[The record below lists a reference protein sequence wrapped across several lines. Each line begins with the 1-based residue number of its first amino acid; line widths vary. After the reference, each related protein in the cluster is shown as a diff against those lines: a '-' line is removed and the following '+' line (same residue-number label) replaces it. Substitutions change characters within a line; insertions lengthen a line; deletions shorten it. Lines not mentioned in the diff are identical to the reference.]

1 LSLHHISRFR
11 ALGNGLLARLRQLG
25 HDDTAMFRMRPAH
38 DQASA
43 FEISTEGYMTTPV
56 GPDFIAL
63 QVRSLATSSKF
74 YMEVFGF
81 EAAAQ
86 SPPGAAVL
94 KTAPIPLA
102 LREPLRP
109 LLETGPLGVGM
120 VLWIACDDASA
131 LHDLIVKRG
140 GAILSPLADG
150 PFGRFFVAG
159 DPDGYAI
166 TFHTAQ
172 S

>member
-1 LSLHHISRFR
+1 
-11 ALGNGLLARLRQLG
+11 
-25 HDDTAMFRMRPAH
+25 
-38 DQASA
+38 
-43 FEISTEGYMTTPV
+43 MTTPV

-86 SPPGAAVL
+86 SPPSAVVL

-102 LREPLRP
+102 LREPIRP
-109 LLETGPLGVGM
+109 LAETGPLGVGM
-120 VLWIACDDASA
+120 VLWIACSDASV
-131 LHDLIVKRG
+131 LHDTLIARDG
-140 GAILSPLADG
+140 TILAPLADV
-150 PFGRFFVAG
+150 PFGRFFVAQ

-166 TFHTAQ
+166 TFHTAR